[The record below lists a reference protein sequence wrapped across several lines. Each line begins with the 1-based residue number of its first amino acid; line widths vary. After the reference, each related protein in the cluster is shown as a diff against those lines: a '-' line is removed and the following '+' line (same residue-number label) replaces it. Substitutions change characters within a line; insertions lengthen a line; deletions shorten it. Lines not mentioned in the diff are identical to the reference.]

1 MKGGTREVDSCVDHT
16 ALMRSGQGVEKDR
29 EPDEDLQAGNG
40 KININWEEE
49 K

>member
-1 MKGGTREVDSCVDHT
+1 MKVGTREVDGCIDHT

-40 KININWEEE
+40 KINNWEEE